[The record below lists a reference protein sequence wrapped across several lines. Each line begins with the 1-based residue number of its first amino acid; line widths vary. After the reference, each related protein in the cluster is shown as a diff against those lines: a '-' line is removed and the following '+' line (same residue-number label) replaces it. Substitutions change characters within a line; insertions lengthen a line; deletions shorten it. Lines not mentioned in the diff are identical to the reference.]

1 MSDNSNGITPPVH
14 SFAGLPVCTRLE
26 ELVADIAI
34 IGLHYVSPYRGH
46 QPVRGSARAG
56 YQRFDGRN
64 LRPADHQFH
73 RHNGPQR
80 TNGRMI

>member
-34 IGLHYVSPYRGH
+34 IGLHYISPYPQLLTATQTTAQTAPDAIRL
-46 QPVRGSARAG
+46 QSSVFIATMARSG
-56 YQRFDGRN
+56 QMGE
-64 LRPADHQFH
+64 
-73 RHNGPQR
+73 
-80 TNGRMI
+80 